1 MRMRRLLAVLLLLSM
16 LVSVVPTSVFA
27 VETENGSD
35 GETAA
40 TAVDPSAAP
49 SDNLFVDKTV
59 TLTEDGTYSINM
71 EAYATGTPITKTVEL
86 GVPLDVVLVVDQSGS
101 LKDSGSV
108 DTMKNS
114 IRDFVNALKENGEAV
129 NVKHRVS
136 ICGFASGKFTGWTG
150 LQDKYGYS
158 YAGDVKD
165 MFFTNTGL
173 FVNGEFKKYGGVKN
187 YTPHDDKSADSFK
200 DNTWYMA
207 KPREGDQ
214 EYKPVLYYP
223 KYSAWYHWDG
233 QGRNGIEI
241 FLDMETK
248 QECVDALFEEYYVYE
263 FNDEV
268 VNQLTKDDYI
278 NSWEDISDGQGNL
291 NPDVEKAINSLA
303 ANGSTQTSYGLKMA
317 RQMLENAPK
326 LEDDSERKKVVIV
339 FTDGK
344 AGGSKNSTGEMPAT
358 LAEANKIKDINAKI
372 YTIGIYKTTT
382 ANQAEQFMNQL
393 SSNGGS
399 YGFSVESTT
408 GMLDTKNAYY
418 APNELHTRSTPYFYQ
433 VKNSDGTVDYYP
445 IGVNW
450 EADTIVYN
458 WYYITDN
465 GFEPIPDDMLN
476 KEKTQI
482 TGVYTLESGEYNPD
496 LGYYYTSTS
505 FNDLSGFFQTVL
517 DKETIFYSEVE
528 LGTTAI
534 LKDVLADGFT
544 LTDNTQITVSVVP
557 GSVSEENSNLSPNEL
572 TRDKI
577 TWDEEVQEV
586 LSFQYSTAE
595 GAENTGSGDV
605 IVNDAADKTKM
616 TLTATAENGEINVT
630 GYNYAAQFI
639 GKDHV
644 GSKLVVTITGV
655 EAVTGVTTNAATST
669 NKATSGVYEGPESD
683 ADKDGIPGEI
693 ETPFPVPN
701 TYLTSEYYYLDE
713 NGKVTFEIKDFL
725 MDEGINISDGHHI
738 FTPAEPG
745 TTLATEYGTATV
757 NTDGTVTYQLKEG
770 VELEKDIIC
779 LFGKTEDIT
788 VKAASANTNGNMWSE
803 ITILPPKDA
812 VGKLHTDKSATLMGD
827 GTYTID
833 LEAFATGTPALA
845 TLSTK
850 QPLDVVLVIDQSGS
864 LCEFYTTENAEGKKV
879 YEWNRDALEA
889 LKGSVSSFV
898 HELQANADA
907 NGLNHRISICG
918 FGSDEFIGWSV
929 GREYLHEIEANLAKE
944 QGTELPEPGKGV
956 ENCYTY
962 AGDLEGICFTNT
974 GLFVNGEFKK
984 YGTINSKRVIVN
996 TIDDVVDD
1004 EVYIANEK
1012 GTDRYIPVTYY
1023 PGHSA
1028 WRVWASDGWWTF
1040 FNKDLTDEEKD
1051 AINAEYGK
1059 GTAAANAAIGKAEK
1073 KLNVPEFLK
1082 KYDLYTLPREIT
1094 VQLTDKDYQN
1104 SWETVSVNG
1113 KLNPDIAKTIDSLA
1127 GNGATFVSY
1136 GMRMARHMLENAP
1149 DPNDEEGVVRKKVVI
1164 VFTDGRP
1171 GGTDIK
1177 NAGEAEAALAEAQQ
1191 IKNGLVDKN
1200 GKAIKAEIY
1209 TVGIYKGETKGDD
1222 EFMNLLSSNCASH
1235 TFSELEPQQLDNK
1248 DYDRIVTNDYLFI
1261 PKYFYKLEKGNGDV
1275 EYCPIKV
1282 YWKSS
1287 ETGYEWYYITDE
1299 GLNRIPSGT
1308 VTHRTITGAY
1318 KLESGEYNPDLGYYS
1333 NSDNF
1338 SDLPGLFREIVKE
1351 VSTYSSEVQLD
1362 AKAIL
1367 KDVMADGFTLTNN
1380 TQITVS
1386 VVPGSV
1392 KEGFAD
1398 VGANR
1403 LGAEHI
1409 DWGTPQKVLT
1419 FKYSEAKE
1427 GTGKVV
1433 VNGAADQTEM
1443 TLSAKVTSDGVITVT
1458 GFNYAAALDNH
1469 KENAQYIC
1477 AGHPGSKLVVTITGV
1492 EAKNGVTTD
1501 SFTVTNKGASGIYE
1515 ASDSDLD
1522 GDGTFGEMQAY
1533 FPIPTTYLS
1542 SKTYY
1547 VDYSGELIIDP
1558 ADFLMTIKGYS
1569 LDKYGYH
1576 GFGAPGTIIE
1586 MDHGTVTVLDD
1597 GKLKF
1602 TMKPDGLDIT
1612 DTFYLFGHTDNA
1624 TVKAAMANTT
1634 GNMWSK
1640 VTIITPEDITG
1651 KLFLD
1656 KEATLTGDGTY
1667 TIDLNAYATGTPS
1680 ITSITEGVPLDVVL
1694 VVDQSGSLHN
1704 LDEVTNLDKLKS
1716 AVSALVGELKVNGE
1730 AFGISHRVAI
1740 CGFASGD
1747 KDGGTTEK
1755 LGFSYAGSNKD
1766 TAWLNTGLFVNGV
1779 FKDYGTVEYTQ
1790 VTDVKNISI
1799 AKGYSVKYD
1808 PDGDGVD
1815 ELILVRCDDSEGNY
1829 QWCNMS
1835 YLGGKYVVAE
1845 GQSIAEACQAL
1856 LDNCEVYVAGRS
1868 TDQLTVNDYKNAW
1881 EYIADGANGQGGLN
1895 ADITKAINSLAANGA
1910 TRISYGLKMATQLL
1924 KNTPDDDIER
1934 KKVVIVFTD
1943 GAPGYGSYSQGDAN
1957 AALSEAKR
1965 IKEEDGT
1972 EIYTV
1977 GIYDSDV
1984 ASQIE
1989 SFMNQLSSN
1998 YASHEFSTETSK
2010 GSFWGL
2016 QPGYDV
2022 NNDEIYMLPY
2032 FYKVENGDGTADY
2045 WPVKVTSFMDNRYN
2059 YQNSWWYIT
2068 DTGDVLITTNT
2079 SWSMSGLYTISSKS
2093 NNDPD
2098 ADYYLYSNSFE
2109 DLTGMFK
2116 DLIGDAT
2123 TVVTQATL
2131 DANMILKDVMAD
2143 GFTLTGNTT
2152 ITVSVVPGSV
2162 KEKYAN
2168 LTADELTSDKITWG
2182 EPQQVLSFAYPTETE
2197 KSGSVV
2203 VNGAADRTEKMTL
2216 TAKVTEDGI
2225 ITVDGFNYAGPT
2237 DPFCIDAQ
2245 YIRAGHPGSKLVV
2258 TITGVE
2264 AKTDVVTDSVTTTN
2278 NGTSGIY
2285 ESEDSDMDGDGDKHE
2300 MQASFPIPTTYL
2312 TSEYYYL
2319 EENNSVTFNPK
2330 DFLMTIKGINAD
2342 PDGYNFFDVNNP
2354 GTTVETQ
2361 YGKVTVNE
2369 DGTVTYQLT
2378 NTDWENEDIF
2388 YLFGKTEDP
2397 IVTDA
2402 DANKDGN
2409 MWSKITILPPKD
2421 VGGKL
2426 HVDKEATLE
2435 SNGTYTIDLEAFA
2448 TGTPVSTIIKD
2459 GIPLDVVLVID
2470 QSGSMITGDAGAN
2483 LADLKTATT
2492 NFVNALYENG
2502 EHFGINHRVS
2512 ICGFAAEGT
2521 EGVTVSVANGHS
2533 FADDNY
2539 DMATWVNT
2547 GLFVDGEFKRYG
2559 KSEFVKLTSDDELD
2573 PLKSYLI
2580 EWPVQ
2585 LSDGTTITQ
2594 MPYIT
2599 YQHAGKWEARCGGWQ
2614 TLSEKGD
2621 TTGKAV
2627 LENYTVY
2634 EFKNTALQLTDKD
2647 YSASWENIAV
2657 GANGT
2662 GGVNPM
2668 ITNYISHFAGAGPTR
2683 TQYGMKMARHMLEN
2697 APDDG
2702 VDRKQIVVVFTDG
2715 APGHNGYIAC
2725 AADPAIEEAGLI
2737 KDMGIE
2743 IYSVALSKSL
2753 TGQHRD
2759 FVNQLSSNYKAPT
2772 FEKATFDIREAKES
2786 QQAAFMINTY
2796 MPQVQYAKAPLFY
2809 YHEADKKFY
2818 QIVAYWWS
2826 KDEIREGRNLV
2837 NVKEITIK
2845 YITDTNEDFLHT
2857 GEAIDETSKG
2867 FICKGTSFN
2876 DINTKMAKQ
2885 PVYKLVA
2892 PKVNDQAKTNYLLE
2906 ANNSDTLNNAFGTV
2920 VEEMT
2925 TYTSEVM
2932 LDSTAILKDVMA
2944 DGFTLTDNTTITVS
2958 VVPGS
2963 VEEEYANLDPDKL
2976 TEAHIDWSA
2985 PQQVLTFAYPAKT
2998 SGTGNVIVNGA
3009 ADQTQMTLKAE
3020 VKDGVIT
3027 VTGFNYASPADNHK
3041 ENAQY
3046 ICAGH
3051 PGSKLVVT
3059 ITGVEA
3065 QSNVVTDSVTVTNK
3079 GTSGIYEGPN
3089 SDADGDGV
3097 PNELQASFPIPTTYM
3112 ASKVYVVDY
3121 AKTMTIN
3128 PSDFK
3133 MTVGAV
3139 SVDVDGYNH
3148 FDPAVTA
3155 VTGTYGKVTVEGGKI
3170 TYTPTK
3176 TNWNGYDSFYV
3187 FGTTDNATIKAATAN
3202 ENGNMWAK
3210 VSVVP
3215 ANNVYYEDTFVTN
3228 QDTGVVGIVFGG
3240 VWEEVDEAGNTN
3252 AGGNGQGENAESG
3265 ESTTKDDKG
3274 NDHQGGVHGWEDNL
3288 ADDTGFSDG
3297 SAHIAGKI
3305 GATATFTFTG
3315 TGVDIYSRTNDKT
3328 GMVIATLYEGA
3339 EESGKNLVAKYTLMV
3354 DNLAASG
3361 DYYQI
3366 PTLSF
3371 FQIPLK
3377 IDGKIQKDENGNT
3390 IMTDLPYGTYT
3401 VKIIVSKVVDSQTNT
3416 ERTLYYLDGIRVY
3429 NPVQELEKE
3438 DSTVSGAYGE
3448 KELNANFVEIRDK
3461 LLDANS
3467 FSAEDAESAG
3477 PVFIDRIT
3485 SEDGS
3490 HTDNTKTVEIGTYK
3504 VFGPKN
3510 EVYLSANQI
3519 VAFAVPY
3526 TEGAHYYIGMKSLTG
3541 KTVKVI
3547 PNSTDD
3553 YVNLIVVG
3561 HTTDQYYEIVP
3572 EWEYDEHGNPTT
3584 GIIFVHADITNG
3596 DYKKDED
3603 GNYITDEN
3611 GDYTYEGAILALTKL
3626 KVTGPK
3632 AKNFKFARVSNDKLL
3647 EMIAEDLAPSLD
3659 MDDTNSSPDVGG
3671 NTPNKPNVD
3680 INKPSSDTT
3689 VDEQTALKNL
3699 MIDLLTRIFGDL
3711 RGWFKS

>member
-40 TAVDPSAAP
+40 TAVDPSVAP

-71 EAYATGTPITKTVEL
+71 EAYATGTLITKTLEL

-101 LKDSGSV
+101 LKNSGSV
-108 DTMKNS
+108 DSMKNS
-114 IRDFVNALKENGEAV
+114 IRDFMNALKANGEAV
-129 NVKHRVS
+129 GVDHRVS
-136 ICGFASGKFTGWTG
+136 ICSFAGDDLAGLSGPADET
-150 LQDKYGYS
+150 YGYS
-158 YAGDVKD
+158 FAGDLWD
-165 MFFTNTGL
+165 LAWLNTGL
-173 FVNGEFKKYGGVKN
+173 YVDGKFQDYGTVEYTRIDSLDKLDTTRYYLVKYTRTLENGSSVAEYFRIYYYKDYGSWYIHNGKEGLVSLATREKDGESKTTSEDLIAN
-187 YTPHDDKSADSFK
+187 YEVYDIGESTLQLDQAD
-200 DNTWYMA
+200 YA
-207 KPREGDQ
+207 
-214 EYKPVLYYP
+214 
-223 KYSAWYHWDG
+223 A
-233 QGRNGIEI
+233 
-241 FLDMETK
+241 
-248 QECVDALFEEYYVYE
+248 
-263 FNDEV
+263 
-268 VNQLTKDDYI
+268 
-278 NSWEDISDGQGNL
+278 SWEYIADGQGNL
-291 NPDVEKAINSLA
+291 NADVAAAINSLA
-303 ANGSTQTSYGLKMA
+303 SNGGTRTSYGLKMA
-317 RQMLENAPK
+317 RNMLKYITPGTDN
-326 LEDDSERKKVVIV
+326 DIRKKVVVV

-344 AGGSKNSTGEMPAT
+344 AGAGWNNDGEMAAT
-358 LAEANKIKDINAKI
+358 LAEANKIKASGVDI
-372 YTIGIYKTTT
+372 YTVGVYSNAAATDI
-382 ANQAEQFMNQL
+382 ASFMNQF
-393 SSNGGS
+393 SSNCGLI
-399 YGFSVESTT
+399 GFSENPTTEYEYNNLDQNTWVNSVTGRYRTLPSFYKVEN
-408 GMLDTKNAYY
+408 K
-418 APNELHTRSTPYFYQ
+418 
-433 VKNSDGTVDYYP
+433 DGTVEFCPVRVHVETRYSDAA
-445 IGVNW
+445 GNW
-450 EADTIVYN
+450 VVTPPYK
-458 WYYITDN
+458 WTYITDT
-465 GFEPIPDDMLN
+465 GEMPIPTELLN
-476 KEKTQI
+476 EDGTAIKGLYKI
-482 TGVYTLESGEYNPD
+482 GSGDYNSEA
-496 LGYYYTSTS
+496 GYYQTSNS
-505 FNDLSGFFQTVL
+505 FDNLSSLFQKIL

-528 LGTTAI
+528 LDTTAI

-572 TRDKI
+572 TSDKI
-577 TWDEEVQEV
+577 TWSEEAQQV
-586 LSFQYSTAE
+586 LTMNARAQTAASE
-595 GAENTGSGDV
+595 PFVVTGAFDQTE
-605 IVNDAADKTKM
+605 M
-616 TLTATAENGEINVT
+616 TLTATAKNGEINVT

-644 GSKLVVTITGV
+644 GSKLVVTVTGV

-669 NKATSGVYEGPESD
+669 NKATSGVYEGLESD

-693 ETPFPVPN
+693 ETPFPIPT
-701 TYLTSEYYYLDE
+701 TYLTSEYYYLNKD
-713 NGKVTFEIKDFL
+713 NTVTIDPKDFL
-725 MDEGINISDGHHI
+725 MDNCVNADADGYN
-738 FTPAEPG
+738 FFNVNTPG
-745 TTLATEYGTATV
+745 TTVKTQYGTVTV
-757 NTDGTVTYQLKEG
+757 NGDGTVTYQLKEG

-779 LFGKTEDIT
+779 LFGKTEDPT
-788 VKAASANTNGNMWSE
+788 VKAASANANGNMWSK
-803 ITILPPKDA
+803 ITILPPLDA

-850 QPLDVVLVIDQSGS
+850 QPLDVVLVVDQSGS

-889 LKGSVSSFV
+889 LKASVSSFV

-929 GREYLHEIEANLAKE
+929 GREYLHDKEANLAKE
-944 QGTELPEPGKGV
+944 QGTELPEPSKGV

-984 YGTINSKRVIVN
+984 YGTIKSERVIVN
-996 TIDDVVDD
+996 TIDDVVDN

-1023 PGHSA
+1023 PNHGA

-1040 FNKDLTDEEKD
+1040 FDKVTKEE
-1051 AINAEYGK
+1051 
-1059 GTAAANAAIGKAEK
+1059 
-1073 KLNVPEFLK
+1073 NVCEFLE

-1113 KLNPDIAKTIDSLA
+1113 NLNPDIAKTIDSLA
-1127 GNGATFVSY
+1127 GNGATFISY

-1149 DPNDEEGVVRKKVVI
+1149 DPNDEEGVERKKVVI

-1209 TVGIYKGETKGDD
+1209 TVGIYNGETKGDD

-1235 TFSELEPQQLDNK
+1235 TFSELNPQLLDNK

-1308 VTHRTITGAY
+1308 VNHRTITGAY
-1318 KLESGEYNPDLGYYS
+1318 KLESGEYNPVLGYYS

-1338 SDLPGLFREIVKE
+1338 SDLPGLFREIVTE

-1392 KEGFAD
+1392 KEEYAD

-1403 LGAEHI
+1403 LGSEHI
-1409 DWGTPQKVLT
+1409 AWGTPQKVLT

-1443 TLSAKVTSDGVITVT
+1443 TLSAQVTEDGIITVT

-1515 ASDSDLD
+1515 ASDSDMD

-1547 VDYSGELIIDP
+1547 LDYSGKITIDTD
-1558 ADFLMTIKGYS
+1558 DFLMTINGVFANR
-1569 LDKYGYH
+1569 YGYH
-1576 GFGAPGTIIE
+1576 GYGGTEIETEHGKVTINSDGTITYE
-1586 MDHGTVTVLDD
+1586 MNPGAWE
-1597 GKLKF
+1597 K
-1602 TMKPDGLDIT
+1602 T
-1612 DTFYLFGHTDNA
+1612 DTFYLFGYTDNA

-1640 VTIITPEDITG
+1640 ITIITPEDITG
-1651 KLFLD
+1651 KLFLN
-1656 KEATLTGDGTY
+1656 KEATLTDDGTY
-1667 TIDLNAYATGTPS
+1667 TIDLNAYATGMPS
-1680 ITSITEGVPLDVVL
+1680 ITSITEGVPLD
-1694 VVDQSGSLHN
+1694 
-1704 LDEVTNLDKLKS
+1704 
-1716 AVSALVGELKVNGE
+1716 
-1730 AFGISHRVAI
+1730 
-1740 CGFASGD
+1740 AS
-1747 KDGGTTEK
+1747 
-1755 LGFSYAGSNKD
+1755 S
-1766 TAWLNTGLFVNGV
+1766 
-1779 FKDYGTVEYTQ
+1779 
-1790 VTDVKNISI
+1790 
-1799 AKGYSVKYD
+1799 
-1808 PDGDGVD
+1808 
-1815 ELILVRCDDSEGNY
+1815 
-1829 QWCNMS
+1829 
-1835 YLGGKYVVAE
+1835 
-1845 GQSIAEACQAL
+1845 
-1856 LDNCEVYVAGRS
+1856 
-1868 TDQLTVNDYKNAW
+1868 
-1881 EYIADGANGQGGLN
+1881 
-1895 ADITKAINSLAANGA
+1895 
-1910 TRISYGLKMATQLL
+1910 
-1924 KNTPDDDIER
+1924 
-1934 KKVVIVFTD
+1934 
-1943 GAPGYGSYSQGDAN
+1943 
-1957 AALSEAKR
+1957 
-1965 IKEEDGT
+1965 
-1972 EIYTV
+1972 
-1977 GIYDSDV
+1977 
-1984 ASQIE
+1984 
-1989 SFMNQLSSN
+1989 
-1998 YASHEFSTETSK
+1998 
-2010 GSFWGL
+2010 
-2016 QPGYDV
+2016 
-2022 NNDEIYMLPY
+2022 
-2032 FYKVENGDGTADY
+2032 
-2045 WPVKVTSFMDNRYN
+2045 
-2059 YQNSWWYIT
+2059 
-2068 DTGDVLITTNT
+2068 
-2079 SWSMSGLYTISSKS
+2079 
-2093 NNDPD
+2093 
-2098 ADYYLYSNSFE
+2098 
-2109 DLTGMFK
+2109 
-2116 DLIGDAT
+2116 
-2123 TVVTQATL
+2123 
-2131 DANMILKDVMAD
+2131 ILKDVMAD
-2143 GFTLTGNTT
+2143 GFTLTDNTT

-2162 KEKYAN
+2162 KEEYAN
-2168 LTADELTSDKITWG
+2168 LTPDELTSDKITWG
-2182 EPQQVLSFAYPTETE
+2182 EPQQVLTFQYSTAEGAENTG
-2197 KSGSVV
+2197 SGDVI
-2203 VNGAADRTEKMTL
+2203 VNDAADKTKMTL

-2225 ITVDGFNYAGPT
+2225 ITVDGFNYAGPK
-2237 DPFCIDAQ
+2237 DSFYVDAQ
-2245 YIRAGHPGSKLVV
+2245 YIRTGHAGSKLMV

-2278 NGTSGIY
+2278 KGASGIY
-2285 ESEDSDMDGDGDKHE
+2285 ESEDSDLDEDGETGE
-2300 MQASFPIPTTYL
+2300 LQASFPIPTTYL
-2312 TSEYYYL
+2312 TSEFYYL
-2319 EENNSVTFNPK
+2319 DKNNSVTINPK

-2354 GTTVETQ
+2354 GTTVETEH
-2361 YGKVTVNE
+2361 GTVTVNE

-2397 IVTDA
+2397 TVTDA

-2421 VGGKL
+2421 ASGKL
-2426 HVDKEATLE
+2426 HLDKEATLE

-2448 TGTPVSTIIKD
+2448 TGTPASTIIKD

-2470 QSGSMITGDAGAN
+2470 QSGSLFTGDGGGSLETLKN
-2483 LADLKTATT
+2483 SVTSFIETLKT
-2492 NFVNALYENG
+2492 NG
-2502 EHFGINHRVS
+2502 EAFGVNHRVS
-2512 ICGFAAEGT
+2512 ICGFASSAKQGAS
-2521 EGVTVSVANGHS
+2521 GVKHYGLSYANNIQ
-2533 FADDNY
+2533 DN
-2539 DMATWVNT
+2539 AWINT
-2547 GLFVDGEFKRYG
+2547 GLFVNGQFKDYGTLEYIPVESVDDIVSSRYYAVEHDFDEDGIMEISRAY
-2559 KSEFVKLTSDDELD
+2559 VKNGAWVVS
-2573 PLKSYLI
+2573 S
-2580 EWPVQ
+2580 
-2585 LSDGTTITQ
+2585 GTPSGTQ
-2594 MPYIT
+2594 YIT
-2599 YQHAGKWEARCGGWQ
+2599 LAGVTKDADGNV
-2614 TLSEKGD
+2614 TA
-2621 TTGKAV
+2621 TAN
-2627 LENYTVY
+2627 ENLFNNYKVYTVGDSS
-2634 EFKNTALQLTDKD
+2634 NLLTDAD
-2647 YSASWENIAV
+2647 YAASWENIADGLNGQGNINPDITKTIDSLAAS
-2657 GANGT
+2657 GAT
-2662 GGVNPM
+2662 A
-2668 ITNYISHFAGAGPTR
+2668 TF
-2683 TQYGMKMARHMLEN
+2683 YGLKMAARMLAN
-2697 APDDG
+2697 VPDDG
-2702 VDRKQIVVVFTDG
+2702 IERKRVVIVFTDG
-2715 APGHNGYIAC
+2715 VPGFNGYTQGDGDA
-2725 AADPAIEEAGLI
+2725 
-2737 KDMGIE
+2737 
-2743 IYSVALSKSL
+2743 ALSEVMKIKETDAEVYAVGIYKASSA
-2753 TGQHRD
+2753 TSVET
-2759 FVNQLSSNYKAPT
+2759 FMNQLSSNYVSHSFATEPVRMDMSKASTSST
-2772 FEKATFDIREAKES
+2772 FLKYSLSIDGSYYGISPYFRKVVNDDGTEDFWPIAISYDPNDTS
-2786 QQAAFMINTY
+2786 VY
-2796 MPQVQYAKAPLFY
+2796 YA
-2809 YHEADKKFY
+2809 
-2818 QIVAYWWS
+2818 S
-2826 KDEIREGRNLV
+2826 
-2837 NVKEITIK
+2837 
-2845 YITDTNEDFLHT
+2845 YITDDVEIPIGSGAKD
-2857 GEAIDETSKG
+2857 AIPGLVGDVYMLAE
-2867 FICKGTSFN
+2867 
-2876 DINTKMAKQ
+2876 
-2885 PVYKLVA
+2885 PV
-2892 PKVNDQAKTNYLLE
+2892 VNDHPDADYYKYSTNIDDLTAMFKTI
-2906 ANNSDTLNNAFGTV
+2906 
-2920 VEEMT
+2920 T
-2925 TYTSEVM
+2925 TDATTFASE
-2932 LDSTAILKDVMA
+2932 TALGVDAVLKDVMA
-2944 DGFTLTDNTTITVS
+2944 SNFVLTDNTTVTVS

-2963 VEEEYANLDPDKL
+2963 ISKENEDLTADQLTSDKI
-2976 TEAHIDWSA
+2976 TWGEA
-2985 PQQVLTFAYPAKT
+2985 QQVLTFNYPEVKE
-2998 SGTGNVIVNGA
+2998 GTGKVIVNGA
-3009 ADQTQMTLKAE
+3009 ADQTEMTLKAE

-3089 SDADGDGV
+3089 SDMDGDGV
-3097 PNELQASFPIPTTYM
+3097 KGEIQSSFPVPTTYM

-3139 SVDVDGYNH
+3139 SVDVDGYNR

-3155 VTGTYGKVTVEGGKI
+3155 VTGTYGKVAVEGGKI
-3170 TYTPTK
+3170 TYTPTR
-3176 TNWNGYDSFYV
+3176 TNWNGYDTFYI
-3187 FGTTDNATIKAATAN
+3187 FGTTNNATIKAATAN

-3215 ANNVYYEDTFVTN
+3215 ANNVYYEDTFVSN
-3228 QDTGVVGIVFGG
+3228 EDTGVVGIVFGG
-3240 VWEEVDEAGNTN
+3240 VWEEVKETVN
-3252 AGGNGQGENAESG
+3252 AGSNGENAESG
-3265 ESTTKDDKG
+3265 ESTTKDDQG

-3297 SAHIAGKI
+3297 GAHVAGKDGKT

-3315 TGVDIYSRTNDKT
+3315 TGVDIYSRTNDET
-3328 GMVIATLYEGA
+3328 GMVIAMLYEGTSTTG
-3339 EESGKNLVAKYTLMV
+3339 EDNKNLVAKYSLVV

-3401 VKIIVSKVVDSQTNT
+3401 VKITVSKANASQTG
-3416 ERTLYYLDGIRVY
+3416 EARTLYYLDGIRVY
-3429 NPVQELEKE
+3429 NPIQNQEG

-3561 HTTDQYYEIVP
+3561 HTTDQYYEVIP

-3596 DYKKDED
+3596 DYKKDKD

-3611 GDYTYEGAILALTKL
+3611 GNYITEVDGAGAILALTKL